1 MSVSQLERV
10 REAFSKS
17 YAVERE
23 VGQGGMATVY
33 LARDLKHARPVAL
46 KVLRPELAAA
56 MGGDRFPREIQIV
69 AQLAHPHILPL
80 HDSGELG
87 GFLYYVMPFVE
98 GESLREKLTREGRLS
113 LHEAVRILR
122 EVTDAVAYAHQRG
135 IVHRDIKPDNV
146 MLSGRHALVTDF
158 GVAKALSAAAA
169 SDKLTTV
176 GLALGTPSYMSPE
189 QAMGETDLDHRSDI
203 YALGAMGYEMLT
215 GAPPFNR
222 PTAQAILSAHV
233 LETAEQVA
241 SRREE
246 IPPALNELIMRCLVK
261 NKAERWQSADEMLPI
276 LEGAVTPSGGLTPTS
291 TRPYKTM
298 TAQPKA
304 KTRGWVIGAVTA
316 AVVAVAGFGAWRAL
330 GADDIPGPN
339 RMAVL
344 PITDVSGSD
353 AQLVTAMYNQL
364 IVSLGQIEG
373 VTVAPGSAMEV
384 YKTAPKPA
392 AEVAQDLNVGALL
405 EGNVFRAGQRLRITL
420 QLTNPRTIAQIWS
433 KSYDI
438 DLKSDLF
445 DAIDKVIPQIIDG
458 IRQAVTGSNAPQ

>member
-1 MSVSQLERV
+1 MSQLDRV
-10 REAFSKS
+10 REAFAKS

-98 GESLREKLTREGRLS
+98 GESLRQKLTREGRLA

-169 SDKLTTV
+169 TDKLTTV

-203 YALGAMGYEMLT
+203 YALGAMAYEMLT
-215 GAPPFNR
+215 GAPPFSR

-241 SRREE
+241 GRREDV
-246 IPPALNELIMRCLVK
+246 PPALNELIMRCLVK

-276 LEGAVTPSGGLTPTS
+276 LETALTPSGGLTPTS
-291 TRPYKTM
+291 TRPYKTT
-298 TAQPKA
+298 TAQPKP
-304 KTRGWVIGAVTA
+304 KTRRWAIGAVTA
-316 AVVAVAGFGAWRAL
+316 AVVAVVGFGAWRAL
-330 GADDIPGPN
+330 GAADIPGPN

-353 AQLVTAMYNQL
+353 GQLVTAMHNQL

-392 AEVAQDLNVGALL
+392 AEVAQELKVGALL

-458 IRQAVTGSNAPQ
+458 IRQAVTGSKAPQ